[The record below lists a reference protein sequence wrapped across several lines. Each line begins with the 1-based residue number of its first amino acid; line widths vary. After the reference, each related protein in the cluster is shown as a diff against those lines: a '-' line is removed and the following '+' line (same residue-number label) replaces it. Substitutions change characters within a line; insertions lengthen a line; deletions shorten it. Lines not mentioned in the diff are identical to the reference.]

1 MARILDQ
8 QTNCNQ
14 QKNGVWFC
22 GITAIV
28 EYINDR
34 GKLASQNIYGFGEGQ
49 SKSEAL
55 VIAKHDLEE
64 KASRFP

>member
-8 QTNCNQ
+8 QTNYTERN
-14 QKNGVWFC
+14 NGAWFC

-34 GKLASQNIYGFGEGQ
+34 GKLASQNIMGFGEGQ

-55 VIAKHDLEE
+55 VMAKHDLQE